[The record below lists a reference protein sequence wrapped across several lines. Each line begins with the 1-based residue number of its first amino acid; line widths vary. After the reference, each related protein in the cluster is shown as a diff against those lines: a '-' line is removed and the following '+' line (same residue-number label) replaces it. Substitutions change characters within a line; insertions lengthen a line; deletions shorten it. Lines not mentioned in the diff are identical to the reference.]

1 MNSRIL
7 WITHLLAFCHT
18 LDINMIH
25 SYSIYMT
32 LEGHLRR
39 KVMLQDMK
47 PFTMQWPSNIWHVHN
62 QTIKVKTCE
71 KFLYHKRSD
80 AAGRSDVVNIW
91 SLCSV
96 EELRRSFS
104 TLTGWWSG
112 RLHRPRVTLSWPQ
125 RWATNW
131 FCWAGW
137 KRPWNGTRRQWLSMR
152 AVSLLWQVRAVWKP

>member
-1 MNSRIL
+1 MSSALKIHFHMNIRIL
-7 WITHLLAFCHT
+7 WITHLHM
-18 LDINMIH
+18 LDINVIH
-25 SYSIYMT
+25 SYSIYEIRGTSKEKRHETIHNAMT
-32 LEGHLRR
+32 FWRLACS
-39 KVMLQDMK
+39 Q
-47 PFTMQWPSNIWHVHN
+47 SN
-62 QTIKVKTCE
+62 TFCE
-71 KFLYHKRSD
+71 KFLCNKRSD
-80 AAGRSDVVNIW
+80 AAGRCDFVNIW

-112 RLHRPRVTLSWPQ
+112 RLHRPRATLSWPQ

-152 AVSLLWQVRAVWKP
+152 AASLLWQVRAVWKP